1 MAQNLYGTG
10 ANAILS
16 PPTKDFFFDPQR
28 TTTCFVDNSPVL
40 KRLASKDEG
49 SITRWICTP
58 SDPKNCAF
66 GFSPVHLILI
76 LYLYM
81 QIVSIHHLT
90 WTTHALPGWTRH
102 DGALPRPL
110 TESWATTRPRASP
123 SEPRP
128 RQSFSRMSDEIS
140 RMTGKIIRMTEHCTN
155 LRITKYF
162 YKMTEHCSKIN
173 NKNLDNYWQND

>member
-90 WTTHALPGWTRH
+90 WTTHALP
-102 DGALPRPL
+102 D
-110 TESWATTRPRASP
+110 
-123 SEPRP
+123 
-128 RQSFSRMSDEIS
+128 
-140 RMTGKIIRMTEHCTN
+140 
-155 LRITKYF
+155 
-162 YKMTEHCSKIN
+162 
-173 NKNLDNYWQND
+173 